1 MDATAIDVQGL
12 HKRFPRTAGYRDILA
27 FWRRQYTIALD
38 GVDLQVPRGSIHG
51 ILGPNGAGKTT
62 LLKVLAGLVLSD
74 RGSVRVNGVD
84 IGRHPAQAGR
94 HLTYVSGEE
103 RSLYWRLTG
112 RQNLQFFAVL
122 LDVPRGRRSARVG
135 EVLAAVGL
143 TEAADERVVNY
154 STGMRQRL
162 AIARGLL
169 SDPDILLLDEPTR
182 SLDPAAARRLTEFI
196 REELVGRQGRTV
208 VLATHNMQEA
218 AYLCDQVAVLH
229 RGRVV
234 ACGPIA
240 ALAARLSA
248 AGQYSIT
255 VADLPYDRLLGLKDL
270 PGVAAV
276 KLPERDGHRP
286 ICFQVTVREP
296 SVDIPLVVDHL
307 VRAGG
312 KVAQVSQVSVPLAD
326 VIAALAEEGQR

>member
-1 MDATAIDVQGL
+1 MDAVAIDVRGL
-12 HKRFPRTAGYRDILA
+12 HKRFPRTAGFRDILT
-27 FWRRQYTIALD
+27 FWRRQYTVALD
-38 GVDLQVPRGSIHG
+38 GVDLQVPEGSIHG
-51 ILGPNGAGKTT
+51 VLGPNGAGKTT
-62 LLKVLAGLVLSD
+62 LLKVLAGLVLPD

-84 IGRHPAQAGR
+84 TGRHPEQAGR

-122 LDVPRGRRSARVG
+122 LDVPRGRRRARVD

-143 TEAADERVVNY
+143 ADVADNRVVEY

-169 SDPDILLLDEPTR
+169 SEPGILLLDEPTR
-182 SLDPAAARRLTEFI
+182 SLDPATARKLTAFI
-196 REELVGRQGRTV
+196 REDLVGRQGRTV

-218 AYLCDQVAVLH
+218 AYLCDLVAVLH

-234 ACGPIA
+234 ASGPVA

-255 VADLPYDRLLGLKDL
+255 VADVPYDCLLGLKAL
-270 PGVAAV
+270 PGVSALR
-276 KLPERDGHRP
+276 LPERDGLRP
-286 ICFQVTVREP
+286 ISFQVTVREP
-296 SVDIPLVVDHL
+296 SVDIPVVVDWL

-312 KVAQVSQVSVPLAD
+312 RVAQVSQVTVPLAD
-326 VIAALAEEGQR
+326 VIAALAEEGQQ